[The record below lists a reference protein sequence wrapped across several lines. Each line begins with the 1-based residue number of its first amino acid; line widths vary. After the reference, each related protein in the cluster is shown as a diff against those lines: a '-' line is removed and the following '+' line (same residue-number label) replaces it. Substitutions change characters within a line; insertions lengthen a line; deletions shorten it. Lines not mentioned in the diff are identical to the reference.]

1 MNPQSWIAIAS
12 LVVSV
17 LLALFVAVARYAEGQ
32 REKAMDAQFK
42 AMGDQ
47 VQAANARITSV
58 ECKLETKLDAI
69 LVGQTGIQK
78 ELGEL
83 KAKMEFE
90 RGSSTGVDTQLK
102 QVWDT
107 FLTKEVFDT
116 RMTGLDREVR
126 DIKSNIAELSKRHR

>member
-12 LVVSV
+12 LVVST
-17 LLALFVAVARYAEGQ
+17 LLALFVAIARYAEGQ
-32 REKAMDAQFK
+32 RERAMDAQFK